1 MGKLTDEQK
10 RNAREFFLQN
20 ELAPPYDRELEELA
34 TILAPES
41 HVAHTAA
48 LVQALRHLTA
58 STEYALKVGYKSE
71 DCGDHCGNGC
81 YWCELRSAVERAQ
94 LALDGQ
100 P

>member
-1 MGKLTDEQK
+1 MGIQRWQPNEGVLLHATRVGWFVSYTD
-10 RNAREFFLQN
+10 
-20 ELAPPYDRELEELA
+20 
-34 TILAPES
+34 

-81 YWCELRSAVERAQ
+81 YWCELRSAVEQAHA
-94 LALDGQ
+94 ALDGQ